1 MSYIWK
7 LILTNFVNIISCFW
21 LFWTNIKSYALQP
34 NRNTWHTLLEV
45 FSQLFCKLW
54 RTYWSWDMGEMSRWK
69 ECLVTAFLLQT
80 CFPQIVNRTL
90 TSVLSKELDRDFWI
104 SELSKAISVHWLL
117 FLNQILQY
125 LFLYEKIS
133 KWKAI
138 VDWQWLPTSRD
149 DISGQPIQP
158 CSCSTR
164 EDDTKNSKYLRPTWV
179 VAHTHTNWKCIF
191 TADGSKVLYFMIFL
205 NLENTCNAI

>member
-1 MSYIWK
+1 MFIVYL
-7 LILTNFVNIISCFW
+7 LILSILSIFSLSSQSSLPSQSSLTVS
-21 LFWTNIKSYALQP
+21 LS
-34 NRNTWHTLLEV
+34 V
-45 FSQLFCKLW
+45 FSSIYNDFKLCVTDW
-54 RTYWSWDMGEMSRWK
+54 LTYSHGMMLEM
-69 ECLVTAFLLQT
+69 
-80 CFPQIVNRTL
+80 
-90 TSVLSKELDRDFWI
+90 LSHL
-104 SELSKAISVHWLL
+104 
-117 FLNQILQY
+117 
-125 LFLYEKIS
+125 KIS

-179 VAHTHTNWKCIF
+179 VAHTHTDWKCIF